1 MSLYCQINSPW
12 SDPNDNHYQPQLL
25 HLLGCEESQD
35 WEVRGANIDITYHLS
50 KYCQGTRDKR
60 RETVGRRMRQCLVRQ
75 CLSRCAALWNILL
88 LYMFPE
94 LSQMI
99 ELTPVA
105 FDISRSHSKSKRNLA
120 SSIFCQINHKLK
132 AGPMRAQYPVSGP
145 MAMEGPEE
153 QITEGG
159 ASLDNIASSP
169 ALNTVS
175 VSEWEGL
182 IRYFL

>member
-1 MSLYCQINSPW
+1 
-12 SDPNDNHYQPQLL
+12 
-25 HLLGCEESQD
+25 
-35 WEVRGANIDITYHLS
+35 
-50 KYCQGTRDKR
+50 
-60 RETVGRRMRQCLVRQ
+60 
-75 CLSRCAALWNILL
+75 
-88 LYMFPE
+88 
-94 LSQMI
+94 MI

>member
-1 MSLYCQINSPW
+1 
-12 SDPNDNHYQPQLL
+12 
-25 HLLGCEESQD
+25 
-35 WEVRGANIDITYHLS
+35 
-50 KYCQGTRDKR
+50 
-60 RETVGRRMRQCLVRQ
+60 
-75 CLSRCAALWNILL
+75 
-88 LYMFPE
+88 MFPE

-145 MAMEGPEE
+145 MAME
-153 QITEGG
+153 ITEGG
-159 ASLDNIASSP
+159 ASLDNIAPSP

-175 VSEWEGL
+175 VSDWEGL
-182 IRYFL
+182 IPHFLYIDNINHSYF